1 VTYSI
6 IARDPA
12 TGQMGI
18 ATQSQAFAVGSSVP
32 WALPGYGV
40 IATQSMG
47 EPMYGELGLDALRG
61 GLTAPEALTALR
73 AVDPHPE
80 RRQVAM
86 LDGDG
91 TIAVYTGD
99 ACIEAAGHATG
110 EGCAALANMVVSS
123 DVWLAMVAAYEEA
136 EGSLALRLM
145 AALHAAEA
153 AGGDFRGR
161 RSAAIVVVRAV
172 RTGRPWRDQVV
183 DLRVDDAD
191 DPVTALD
198 ALVTRSDR
206 YHRMVEAFELAL
218 DGSIAQAEERL
229 EQIGAD
235 EPEHEQEPDLC
246 MWRALVLALAGR
258 EDEARDLV
266 AALQRSAPPFVEAL
280 ARMTDADLV
289 PDPDVLR
296 RVLDARNRTRG

>member
-235 EPEHEQEPDLC
+235 EHEQEPDLC